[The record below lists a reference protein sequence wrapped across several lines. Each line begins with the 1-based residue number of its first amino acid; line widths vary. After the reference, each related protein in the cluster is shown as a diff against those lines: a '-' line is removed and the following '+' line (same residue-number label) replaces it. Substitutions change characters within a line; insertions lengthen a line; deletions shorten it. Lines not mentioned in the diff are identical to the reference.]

1 MTAINS
7 VALTNTFD
15 FQRSRL
21 NEVITFVN
29 TNAANN
35 SNYVTNT
42 VFQSTLANTNLA
54 IADRIQVANAV
65 LLINDRIQVANAA
78 TTYQTIAVERAALAN
93 TNSAI
98 ADRIQVANAAATYQT
113 ITVERAALANTNS
126 YIASVQSSA
135 ATTGKAIA
143 MAIVFG

>member
-42 VFQSTLANTNLA
+42 VFQST

-65 LLINDRIQVANAA
+65 LLINDRIQVANAAATYQTITVERAALANTNSAIADRIQVANAA

-93 TNSAI
+93 TNS
-98 ADRIQVANAAATYQT
+98 
-113 ITVERAALANTNS
+113 
-126 YIASVQSSA
+126 YIASVETSA
-135 ATTGKAIA
+135 ASTGKAIA